1 MSDKLKT
8 KGEVEMIITY
18 SDDRPDE
25 TTTFNNTVVLKGRE
39 ALAKSLANVVGNT
52 YDFFISRMLFGDD
65 GMQGDSPKFVDAAR
79 NGLSG
84 TTRASKGI
92 LATVD
97 PNDTTQVIFTTVLT
111 FTEANGY
118 ALNEMALQMNN
129 NDFYSMVTFPDLTKT
144 SSMQIT
150 WNWRLLFV

>member
-8 KGEVEMIITY
+8 NGEVEMIITY

-25 TTTFNNTVVLKGRE
+25 ISTFNNTVVLKGRE

-52 YDFFISRMLFGDD
+52 YDFFISRMLFGD
-65 GMQGDSPKFVDAAR
+65 GGLQGDSPKFIEAAR
-79 NGLSG
+79 NGLFG

-97 PNDTTQVIFTTVLT
+97 SNDTTQVVFTTVLT

-150 WNWRLLFV
+150 WNWRLSFV